1 MKKMWEIIHSSPS
14 SRVALTGND
23 RCVLEELDRRAD
35 AAIKNAHPRKDR
47 VVGTPMK
54 VDPPRTTKD

>member
-1 MKKMWEIIHSSPS
+1 M
-14 SRVALTGND
+14 
-23 RCVLEELDRRAD
+23 LEELDRRAD
-35 AAIKNAHPRKDR
+35 TAIKKAQPRNYR